1 MVLLSM
7 TIEEKF
13 AVKLDPPPPSFREIV
28 GLISEKHA
36 ARAVQIAVLKNAEVG
51 WSAVLENDIPEIV

>member
-1 MVLLSM
+1 L
-7 TIEEKF
+7 T
-13 AVKLDPPPPSFREIV
+13 PPPSFREIV